1 MLTFACFASA
11 KVQTLTPEEFF
22 FFFVECQAKLTES
35 VAANVVALAHHTFNA
50 VEKLTECI
58 VRGSRRARSNAAVCV
73 CHITARRHA
82 VSVKV

>member
-1 MLTFACFASA
+1 
-11 KVQTLTPEEFF
+11 
-22 FFFVECQAKLTES
+22 
-35 VAANVVALAHHTFNA
+35 VVALAHHTFNA

-82 VSVKV
+82 VSVKVRGCKLLGYAALRY